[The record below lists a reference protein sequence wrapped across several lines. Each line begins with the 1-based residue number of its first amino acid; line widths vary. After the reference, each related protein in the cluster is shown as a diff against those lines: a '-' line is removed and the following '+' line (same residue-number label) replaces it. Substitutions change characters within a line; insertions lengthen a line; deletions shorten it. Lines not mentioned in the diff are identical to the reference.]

1 MNHNIPI
8 LVIATAAVSLSGC
21 DRLGAAWTAFQAPKA
36 PAAAAPGETPATTPP
51 TATPAIAPPVAP
63 LTPSGHGLP
72 VKALPGDNLQAYAS
86 VVEVHALT
94 EATGMDGKIFGVA
107 GGDPAMNGLQTWIAF
122 YRNPAE
128 GWWVYQIGDFLSFK
142 ILNQYSGRVDLE
154 VEESTMDQATGTI
167 GTRTRRMILG
177 FNVGPAEEQPVILRI
192 TPAA

>member
-1 MNHNIPI
+1 L
-8 LVIATAAVSLSGC
+8 LVGAVSLTGC
-21 DRLGAAWTAFQAPKA
+21 DRLGAAWAAFQSPKA
-36 PAAAAPGETPATTPP
+36 PAVAAPAAGQRRLNPPPAAPPAAA
-51 TATPAIAPPVAP
+51 

-86 VVEVHALT
+86 VVEVHALA

-107 GGDPAMNGLQTWIAF
+107 GGDPAMNGLQTYIAF

-142 ILNQYSGRVDLE
+142 ILNQSSGRVDLE
-154 VEESTMDQATGTI
+154 VEESTIDEATGTI
-167 GTRTRRMILG
+167 GTRTRRMIVG

-192 TPAA
+192 TPAT

>member
-1 MNHNIPI
+1 MKTNVSI
-8 LVIATAAVSLSGC
+8 LVIAAVAVSLSGC

-36 PAAAAPGETPATTPP
+36 PAVAVPAGTPAEPAAPPTGTPA
-51 TATPAIAPPVAP
+51 VAA

-86 VVEVHALT
+86 VVEVQALA
-94 EATGMDGKIFGVA
+94 EVTGMDGKIFGVA
-107 GGDPAMNGLQTWIAF
+107 GGDPAMNGLQTYIAF
-122 YRNPAE
+122 YRSPAE

-142 ILNQYSGRVDLE
+142 VLGQSSGRVDLE
-154 VEESTMDQATGTI
+154 VEESTMDPATGTI

-177 FNVGPAEEQPVILRI
+177 FDVRPADDQPVILRI

>member
-1 MNHNIPI
+1 MKKTLLTTTV
-8 LVIATAAVSLSGC
+8 LVGALSLSGC
-21 DRLGAAWTAFQAPKA
+21 DRLGSAWTAFQAPKT
-36 PAAAAPGETPATTPP
+36 PAVAAPPLTPAEPDAPQAGTPV
-51 TATPAIAPPVAP
+51 IAP

-72 VKALPGDNLQAYAS
+72 VKALPGENLQAYAS
-86 VVEVHALT
+86 VVEVHSLT
-94 EATGMDGKIFGVA
+94 EAAGMDGKIFGVA
-107 GGDPAMNGLQTWIAF
+107 GGDPAMNGLQTYIAF

-142 ILNQYSGRVDLE
+142 VLGQSSGRVDLE

-192 TPAA
+192 TPAT

>member
-1 MNHNIPI
+1 MKHSISI

-21 DRLGAAWTAFQAPKA
+21 DRLGAAWTAFQAPKT
-36 PAAAAPGETPATTPP
+36 PAAATAAGTPATPPP
-51 TATPAIAPPVAP
+51 TATPAVAP

-72 VKALPGDNLQAYAS
+72 VKALPDDNLQSYAS
-86 VVEVHALT
+86 VVEVYALS
-94 EATGMDGKIFGVA
+94 EAAGMDGKIFGVA
-107 GGDPAMNGLQTWIAF
+107 GGDPAMNGLQTYIAF

-142 ILNQYSGRVDLE
+142 VLNQSSGRVDLE

-167 GTRTRRMILG
+167 GTRTRRIILG

-192 TPAA
+192 TPAT

>member
-1 MNHNIPI
+1 MKKTLLTMAV
-8 LVIATAAVSLSGC
+8 LVAAVSLPGC
-21 DRLGAAWTAFQAPKA
+21 DRLGAAWTAFQAPKTPAVAAPAEIPAA
-36 PAAAAPGETPATTPP
+36 PAATPV
-51 TATPAIAPPVAP
+51 VAP

-86 VVEVHALT
+86 VVEVHGLA
-94 EATGMDGKIFGVA
+94 EATGMVGKIFGVA
-107 GGDPAMNGLQTWIAF
+107 GGDPAMNGLQTYIAF

-142 ILNQYSGRVDLE
+142 VLNQSSGRVDLE
-154 VEESTMDQATGTI
+154 VEESTLDPATGTI

-177 FNVGPAEEQPVILRI
+177 FDVRSAEEQPVILRI

>member
-1 MNHNIPI
+1 MKKTLLATGM
-8 LVIATAAVSLSGC
+8 LVGAVSLTGC

-36 PAAAAPGETPATTPP
+36 PAVAAPV
-51 TATPAIAPPVAP
+51 ATPAEPAAPPAVAA

-86 VVEVHALT
+86 VVEVHALA

-107 GGDPAMNGLQTWIAF
+107 GGDPAMNGLQTYIAF

-142 ILNQYSGRVDLE
+142 ILNQSSGRVDLE
-154 VEESTMDQATGTI
+154 VEESTIDEATGTI
-167 GTRTRRMILG
+167 GTRTRRMIVG

-192 TPAA
+192 TPAT

>member
-1 MNHNIPI
+1 MKKT
-8 LVIATAAVSLSGC
+8 LLATAMFVGAVSLSGC

-36 PAAAAPGETPATTPP
+36 PAAAGPAETPATTSPA
-51 TATPAIAPPVAP
+51 ATPAVAP

-72 VKALPGDNLQAYAS
+72 VKALPGDNLQSWAS
-86 VVEVHALT
+86 VVEVHGLNQ
-94 EATGMDGKIFGVA
+94 ATGMDGKIFGVA
-107 GGDPAMNGLQTWIAF
+107 GGDPAMNGLQTYIAF

-142 ILNQYSGRVDLE
+142 VLGQSSGRVDLE

-167 GTRTRRMILG
+167 GTRTGRMILG

>member
-1 MNHNIPI
+1 MKKMLLTTAV
-8 LVIATAAVSLSGC
+8 LVGSVSLSGC

-36 PAAAAPGETPATTPP
+36 PAAAPVATPAEPAAPP
-51 TATPAIAPPVAP
+51 TGTPAIAA

-72 VKALPGDNLQAYAS
+72 VKAQPGDSLQAYAS
-86 VVEVHALT
+86 VVEVHALA

-107 GGDPAMNGLQTWIAF
+107 GGDPAMNGLQTYIAF

-142 ILNQYSGRVDLE
+142 VLGQSSGRVDLE